1 MKQRWWLLL
10 EQAQATLPMLAV
22 AGLAGF
28 TWWLVQSSPKE
39 GGAAAPTMASS
50 TPDFELGS
58 ARVARFDATGRI
70 EAVLDGDAMRHYPDS
85 DRLQIDKLTLS
96 ARDAKGQGLQAVSN
110 QGEADRQAEVV
121 TLTGGARIVALPA
134 AEPGTGLRAGP
145 ATFTG
150 EGLRIDTRTR
160 VVTSNDPVLLE
171 QQGSQVRA
179 QNLRYD
185 NHTGITELGGRVHGR
200 YEASTGAAI
209 RRQKE
214 VQQR

>member
-10 EQAQATLPMLAV
+10 ERAQATLPLLA
-22 AGLAGF
+22 AAALAGF

-39 GGAAAPTMASS
+39 GGAARPAAASS
-50 TPDFELGS
+50 TPDFELSS
-58 ARVARFDATGRI
+58 ARVARFDASGRI
-70 EAVLDGDAMRHYPDS
+70 EAVLDGDAMRHYPDT

-96 ARDAKGQGLQAVSN
+96 ARDETGQGLQAASN
-110 QGEADRQAEVV
+110 QGEADRKAEIV
-121 TLTGGARIVALPA
+121 TLTGGARVVALPA

-160 VVTSNDPVLLE
+160 VVSSSDPVLLE

-179 QNLRYD
+179 QTMRYD
-185 NHTGITELGGRVHGR
+185 DRTGITELAGRVRGR
-200 YEASTGAAI
+200 YEASTGAAL
-209 RRQKE
+209 RRHKE
-214 VQQR
+214 AQSR